1 MKRLF
6 IIGLFLCS
14 TALAAD
20 KPDFPE
26 LPDSP
31 AKLIETLKTADKSYT
46 IGMSRLDYVK
56 ESDLPQ
62 LIKLLDSKEPCAHV
76 VLSISSILPRDR
88 STVGH
93 EAAYLIEGFWKR
105 YYPTQL
111 VSSQY
116 TPDIEGTKRWYALW
130 SNMKKLAE
138 PSAPV
143 KGDSLRR

>member
-1 MKRLF
+1 MKKFL
-6 IIGLFLCS
+6 IIGLFLCWS
-14 TALAAD
+14 ALAAD
-20 KPDFPE
+20 KPDFPD

-31 AKLIETLKTADKSYT
+31 AKLIETLKTADKFYT
-46 IGMSRLDYVK
+46 IRIHRLDYVK
-56 ESDLPQ
+56 ESDIPQ
-62 LIKLLDSKEPCAHV
+62 IVGLLDSKEPCAHV
-76 VLSISSILPRDR
+76 VLSISSILPSGR

-116 TPDIEGTKRWYALW
+116 APDIEAMKHWYVMW

-138 PSAPV
+138 PSASANGASP
-143 KGDSLRR
+143 RR